1 MDIKVQKNIITK
13 HLKRNNMV
21 RTKDFIDKMMD
32 YEAAQFNNPELR
44 DDLMLTALKDGYS
57 LENLLFL
64 LEEIKNKEQIINSLI

>member
-1 MDIKVQKNIITK
+1 
-13 HLKRNNMV
+13 MV